1 MNFGEIVQMQMLL
14 ESSLKNPSLSD
25 YGELVLTHS
34 NHFHSHIFLLQVGS
48 WLSSLYYK
56 CPNLKL

>member
-25 YGELVLTHS
+25 CGELVLTHS
-34 NHFHSHIFLLQVGS
+34 NHFHSHIFLPQVGS